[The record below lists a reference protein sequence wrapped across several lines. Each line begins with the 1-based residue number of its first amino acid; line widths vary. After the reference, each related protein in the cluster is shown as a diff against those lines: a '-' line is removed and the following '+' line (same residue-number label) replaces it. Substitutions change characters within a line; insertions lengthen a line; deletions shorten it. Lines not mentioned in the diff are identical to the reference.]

1 MDITWLNA
9 LIGIVASLVAIA
21 VGLTQLW
28 KHREKPSP
36 STQTQATSTKPILP
50 SKHQPIFQMTS
61 VGTNAKAR
69 QVGGGFVVLKG
80 STVKKA
86 TAPSLGGV
94 YVELRQQLVSQ
105 GKLVESDKDGYW
117 VFTADVPFNSPSAA
131 AAVVAG
137 MNMPGPTTWQIP
149 ETGQTYKHWAEQPS

>member
-21 VGLTQLW
+21 VGIIQIRNHG
-28 KHREKPSP
+28 KNSNP
-36 STQTQATSTKPILP
+36 STPVEDTSNKPIP
-50 SKHQPIFQMTS
+50 PNKDQPIFQMTS

-69 QVGGGFVVLKG
+69 QVGAGFIVLKG
-80 STVKKA
+80 STAKKA

-94 YVELRQQLVSQ
+94 YVELRQQLALQ